1 MQQLIE
7 ALAATA
13 EIMQAEVS
21 PVSLVVMA
29 EDLQAYDQKL
39 VMQAISRF
47 RKESSRFSLHGIIS
61 QIEKIDPNRRI
72 SADEAWA
79 LYPHDEATSAVI
91 TNEIAEAM
99 GIAQSLLNEGDKV
112 GARMAFKTAYE
123 RITENNKIQGL
134 EPKWF
139 PSLGRDASG
148 REQVINEAVR
158 LGRLPQSAIQT
169 LLPPPMDKKF
179 TSNVIALKQAM
190 QIADKASP
198 DEIQRNKQKIA
209 EIKLMLGNAD
219 EKTWALN
226 F

>member
-1 MQQLIE
+1 MQTLIE

-21 PVSLVVMA
+21 PVALVVMA

-47 RKESSRFSLHGIIS
+47 RKESARFSLNGIIA
-61 QIEKIDPNRRI
+61 QIEKLTPNRRI

-79 LYPHDEATSAVI
+79 MYPHDEASSAVI

-99 GIAQSLLNEGDKV
+99 GIAQPLLNEGDKV

-123 RITENNKIQGL
+123 RITENNKANGV

-139 PSLGRDASG
+139 PSFGSDSTG
-148 REQVINEAVR
+148 REFAITEAVR
-158 LGRLPQSAIQT
+158 LGRLPQSTIKT
-169 LLPPPMDKKF
+169 LLPPPVDHTF
-179 TSNVIALKQAM
+179 SSNVIALKQAM
-190 QIADKASP
+190 QIEDKATPEQIEKSKA
-198 DEIQRNKQKIA
+198 RIA
-209 EIKLMLGNAD
+209 EIKLMLAKG
-219 EKTWALN
+219 
-226 F
+226 